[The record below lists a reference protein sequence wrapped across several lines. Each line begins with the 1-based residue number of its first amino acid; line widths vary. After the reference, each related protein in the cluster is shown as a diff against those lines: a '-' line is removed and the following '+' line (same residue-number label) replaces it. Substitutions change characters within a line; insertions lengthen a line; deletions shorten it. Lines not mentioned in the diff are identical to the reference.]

1 MTDYKLT
8 TGTSIIR
15 TSDGA
20 AIPADPA
27 NMDYQQY
34 LAWLAAGNT
43 PDPAQ
48 TIDEVRAAKV
58 SAIKAMRD
66 SLEQTGG
73 FTYLGKILDSDSVS
87 VERLNVAVE
96 AAQATLA
103 AGQTFSLDWTCQ
115 DNSVLTMTAAQIVG
129 APVALAQSKEAL
141 YARARDLEAQVD
153 SAATV
158 DAVNAIPN
166 W

>member
-1 MTDYKLT
+1 MDYKLT

-15 TSDGA
+15 TADGA
-20 AIPADPA
+20 TIPADPA

-48 TIDEVRAAKV
+48 TIDEVRTAKV

-129 APVALAQSKEAL
+129 APVALAQSKEVL

-153 SAATV
+153 SAVTV
-158 DAVNAIPN
+158 DAVDKIPN